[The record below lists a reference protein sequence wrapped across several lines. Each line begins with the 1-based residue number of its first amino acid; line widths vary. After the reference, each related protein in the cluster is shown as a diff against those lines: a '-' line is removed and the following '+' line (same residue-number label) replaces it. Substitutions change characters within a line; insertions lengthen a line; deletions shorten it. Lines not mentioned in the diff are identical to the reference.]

1 MIVRIATDGQY
12 EFPDEDA
19 DKLNELDNDVVAAV
33 EAGDAARFLELF
45 AQLIELVR
53 SDGTPVADDVLEESD
68 VILPPPDLTF
78 AEAGEQ
84 FTGEGL
90 IPD

>member
-33 EAGDAARFLELF
+33 EAGDEARFLELF